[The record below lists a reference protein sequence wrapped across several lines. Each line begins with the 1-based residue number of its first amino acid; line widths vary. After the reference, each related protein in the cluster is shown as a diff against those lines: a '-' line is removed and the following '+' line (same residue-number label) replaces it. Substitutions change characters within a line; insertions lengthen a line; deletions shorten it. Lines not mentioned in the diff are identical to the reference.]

1 MRAAITALPETEAGG
16 GGEFRRGL
24 PVVAG
29 GMVGMAVQAAGY
41 ISLATMMAPLMAAFG
56 WSRTQIVSV
65 AAFSAVLSIFVA
77 PFTGTLIDRVGPR
90 RVALWGLLAYSIG
103 LAAAGCIGPKI
114 EGWWAVW
121 VVIATANF
129 FVGPLVWTNAVTKSF
144 RRHRGLALGIVLSG
158 MGVANA
164 LLPLYIVGAIK
175 ALGWRGA
182 YAALAALVLIVGGG
196 TTWKVFRVPEA
207 SRCDD
212 AAVPT
217 GTLGMTAAQARRTTR
232 YWRLCIAIFL
242 VSSAVGALNLHLQQI
257 LIDRGATMISAA
269 ALASAFG
276 PAQIIGRVVGGW
288 LLDRVAGT
296 LLGAVIFLLP
306 ALGCALMLAGQ
317 GRGAAA
323 LVVPVCIGFA
333 AGVELD
339 LATYMASRYFGPRN
353 FGSIFG
359 GIFCFF
365 VLGYTGGPLAAAFAR
380 DRGGDYLGV
389 LAAIA
394 IVLPLAALL
403 IGTLGGYP
411 DKDR

>member
-1 MRAAITALPETEAGG
+1 VDESS
-16 GGEFRRGL
+16 EFRRGL

-29 GMVGMAVQAAGY
+29 GLLGMAVQAAAY
-41 ISLATMMAPLMAAFG
+41 ISLGTMMAPLIAAFG

-65 AAFSAVLSIFVA
+65 ATFSAVLSIFVA
-77 PFTGTLIDRVGPR
+77 PLTGVLIDRSGPR
-90 RVALWGLLAYSIG
+90 RVALLGFIVYSIG
-103 LAAAGCIGPKI
+103 IAAAGCVGPRI

-144 RRHRGLALGIVLSG
+144 RRHRGFALGIVLSG

-164 LLPLYIVGAIK
+164 ILPLYIVGAIK

-196 TTWKVFRVPEA
+196 MTWKVFRVPQV

-212 AAVPT
+212 VAAPSE
-217 GTLGMTAAQARRTTR
+217 TLGMTAAQARRTTR

-257 LIDRGATMISAA
+257 FIDRGATMAGAA

-317 GRGAAA
+317 GRGIAA
-323 LVVPVCIGFA
+323 LVVPACIGFA

-389 LAAIA
+389 LAAVA

-403 IGTLGGYP
+403 VGTLGRYP
-411 DKDR
+411 DRVR